1 MTPLGTFHVLPAHP
15 SLDGHFPG
23 NPIVPGVVLL
33 DHALAAIL
41 GAHPGRR
48 AAGLPSVKF
57 VRPVLPGQ
65 EVGVACTPP
74 QGNRIAFACAVN
86 GAEVVRGTVLLG
98 EA

>member
-1 MTPLGTFHVLPAHP
+1 MTPIGAFLVPPEHP
-15 SLDGHFPG
+15 SLEGHFPG

-33 DHALAAIL
+33 DSALAAIL
-41 GAHPGRR
+41 GAYPGRR

-57 VRPVLPGQ
+57 LRPVRPGQ
-65 EVGVACTPP
+65 EVGVACALP
-74 QGNRIAFACAVN
+74 QGGRVAFACTVD